1 MMRGLVGVGVVVSLV
16 SCSGTQ
22 GGSDGGV
29 QALCSASGEQ
39 VLASRCASCHAAGA
53 VHRQDAPAWVAFDTA
68 GDVQRHADAIV
79 QRAVTSKTMPPGA
92 PLDDCEA
99 AAVSAYVDQV
109 KAMACAA
116 SCSGRACGGDG
127 CGGTCGACD
136 DGGTCDDLTG
146 QCLDDGCTPSCDGK
160 SCGDDGCGGTCGS
173 CSADQ
178 MCTSGQCTST
188 CAPSCAGKA
197 CGPDGCGGSCGA
209 CGAGTVCNTAMG
221 TCASSCTPSCAGKA
235 CGDDGCGGSCG
246 SCSGGQSCN
255 ASGQCACAPQCSGK
269 SCGPDGCGGSCG
281 TCAAGQSCGSS
292 GQCSAPTPTFA
303 ANVWPIFQAKNCTGS
318 CHDASSPSEGLNLSN
333 ATTAYN
339 QLVGVMAAQCNR
351 LRVARNDAANSYLM
365 NKLTGQGMCSGSRMP
380 RNGTPLTAAQLD
392 TVRAWINGGA
402 N

>member
-1 MMRGLVGVGVVVSLV
+1 MVRGVVGVGVVVLLV

-22 GGSDGGV
+22 GGSDGGA

-53 VHRQDAPAWVAFDTA
+53 VNRQDAPAWVAFDTA
-68 GDVQRHADAIV
+68 GDVQRHAAAIV

-99 AAVSAYVDQV
+99 AALAAYVDQV
-109 KAMACAA
+109 KTMACAP
-116 SCSGRACGGDG
+116 SCAGRACGDDG

-136 DGGTCDDLTG
+136 DGGSCDAPTG
-146 QCLDDGCTPSCDGK
+146 QCLDDGCTPACDGK
-160 SCGDDGCGGTCGS
+160 VCGDDGCGGSCGS
-173 CSADQ
+173 CSAGQ
-178 MCTSGQCTST
+178 ACTSGQCTST
-188 CAPSCAGKA
+188 CSPSCG
-197 CGPDGCGGSCGA
+197 
-209 CGAGTVCNTAMG
+209 
-221 TCASSCTPSCAGKA
+221 GKA

-246 SCSGGQSCN
+246 TCGTGTVCNTAMGMCASSCTPSC
-255 ASGQCACAPQCSGK
+255 AGK

-281 TCAAGQSCGSS
+281 TCATGQSCGSS

-339 QLVGVMAAQCNR
+339 QLVGIMAAQCNR
-351 LRVARNDAANSYLM
+351 VRVVRGDAANSYLM

-380 RNGTPLTAAQLD
+380 RNGAPLTAAQLD